1 MTRTPTAYAQNSTQK
16 HQGVVRSATQ
26 AEADAGVKS
35 DVYISPKTLTDTLG
49 DPVTVPHGGTGLTT
63 ITDHGVMV
71 GSGVGAVTPLAVGS
85 NGQVLLGSTGADPIF
100 ATLTSSN
107 SSVTFTTGAGALGLT
122 VTQATTTQLGGG
134 ETATDVEAIAAAS
147 TTVLLTPSNLAALT
161 AANLTALKASDA
173 QAIAASSTAV
183 FLTPSNLAALTAANM
198 TAIKASDA
206 QAQAQSSTSVL
217 LTPANMAAIAA
228 GTNIRFNAS
237 PILQSAATT
246 GAAPTGATGD
256 KNIMVLEDGVIMEQ
270 FILGGGQTIIA
281 PRMSSAGLLTSLD
294 LTNAEGAEYNFGAA
308 LSNSKHAYTIGT
320 SPAFYIELAVT
331 AADVGG
337 LDPFVVG
344 FRKSQANAATFTD
357 YTDFATIGARATTAA
372 DVVVLQTDLNN
383 AGEVIT
389 NTTDAWT
396 DGQTK
401 TLKVLVSAAGVV
413 TYTINGLAP
422 TVTAA
427 FTFDTGDVVV
437 PFIRHTFGAATPA
450 AIDWVTLKIGSQ

>member
-1 MTRTPTAYAQNSTQK
+1 MTRTPSAYNENSTQK
-16 HQGVVRSATQ
+16 KQGVVRAATQ
-26 AEADAGVKS
+26 AEADAGLKT
-35 DVYISPKTLTDTLG
+35 DVYISPKTMTSALG

-71 GSGVGAVTPLAVGS
+71 GSGVAAVTPLAVGS
-85 NGQVLLGSTGADPIF
+85 NGQVLLGSTGADPVF

-107 SSVTFTTGAGALGLT
+107 SSITYTTGAGALGLV
-122 VTQATTTQLGGG
+122 VTQATTAQLGGG
-134 ETATDVEAIAAAS
+134 ETATDAEAISAAS

-173 QAIAASSTAV
+173 QAQAESSTSV
-183 FLTPSNLAALTAANM
+183 FLTPG
-198 TAIKASDA
+198 
-206 QAQAQSSTSVL
+206 
-217 LTPANMAAIAA
+217 NMAAIAA

-237 PILQSAATT
+237 PILQSSATT
-246 GAAPTGATGD
+246 GAAPTGATSAV
-256 KNIMVLEDGVIMEQ
+256 NVMALEDGVIMEQ
-270 FILGGGQTIIA
+270 FIIGAGQTIIA
-281 PRMSSAGLLTSLD
+281 PRMSSSGLLTSLD
-294 LTNAEGAEYNFGAA
+294 LAATEGAEYNFGAA

-344 FRKSQANAATFTD
+344 FRKAQANAATFTD

-372 DVVVLQTDLNN
+372 DVIVIQTDLNN
-383 AGEVIT
+383 AGETIT

-413 TYTINGLAP
+413 TYTIGGLAP

-437 PFIRHTFGAATPA
+437 PFIRHEFGAATPG
-450 AIDWVTLKIGSQ
+450 AINWVTLKIGSQ